1 VKEALPQSATAE
13 DWVTRYE
20 QLRND
25 VLSDAI
31 GGSFGLILF
40 LRQGMSAWLRSCGY
54 ALTPVPAPAEK
65 SIQPWKAVTS
75 LPGGVRA
82 QAAIIL
88 AGILLHHPTEET
100 LCKAICTK

>member
-1 VKEALPQSATAE
+1 VNEALPLSAAAE

-20 QLRND
+20 QLRHD

-31 GGSFGLILF
+31 GGSFGLILL
-40 LRQGMSAWLRSCGY
+40 LRQGMSAWMRSCGY
-54 ALTPVPAPAEK
+54 ALNAVPAPAPK
-65 SIQPWKAVTS
+65 SIPPWKAVPS
-75 LPGGVRA
+75 LTGDVRS

-100 LCKAICTK
+100 LCKEICTK